1 MINDRDSVKNALNAS
16 NVDVFCIFNGATTR
30 ATRSVGRS
38 VAVSHCAATATATAT
53 AMSDA
58 ARASTRTSSTSRLAR
73 RAVDRSVRANDAT
86 TRRRRRPPP
95 ARARG
100 EVDTWT
106 DVTLPL
112 SEDAREAFMREYWQ
126 KKPLLMRQAIPNF
139 RPPLDGNEI
148 AGLACE
154 EDASARIFVREGD
167 DEQSWRKKI
176 GPFEESDLTSLPED
190 KPWSLIVNDLDVQ
203 AQPFG
208 DMLELFNCF
217 PRWRIS
223 DIQASVSPDGGGVG
237 PHSDHFDVFL
247 LQAEGEKVWAVADN
261 EEYWPDND
269 AAFVPECE
277 IRVLK
282 SFVEDDSFT
291 LVPGD
296 MLYLPP
302 KIAHNGVATN
312 SKPGVSVTLSIGF
325 LAPTTDE
332 LVLSY
337 TQRASEKLKG
347 SRWSD
352 PWLKPVEDVGA
363 ISAES
368 ITYASEI
375 IKRTYPKNDAE
386 VARWFGCHTTARTG
400 EDDDADENEVSIEE
414 LLAAWEHQGLVARED
429 LRFAF
434 VEKVADD
441 SLKNALFF
449 ANGECWDVVSPAAVK
464 TATVIANRGELYE
477 EDTQTE
483 ECDFDDEA
491 LKLALTLFERGYLYF
506 PEDEDD

>member
-38 VAVSHCAATATATAT
+38 VAVSHCAATATATTT

-247 LQAEGEKVWAVADN
+247 LQAEGEKVWAVAAN
-261 EEYWPDND
+261 
-269 AAFVPECE
+269 
-277 IRVLK
+277 
-282 SFVEDDSFT
+282 
-291 LVPGD
+291 
-296 MLYLPP
+296 
-302 KIAHNGVATN
+302 
-312 SKPGVSVTLSIGF
+312 
-325 LAPTTDE
+325 
-332 LVLSY
+332 
-337 TQRASEKLKG
+337 
-347 SRWSD
+347 
-352 PWLKPVEDVGA
+352 
-363 ISAES
+363 AE
-368 ITYASEI
+368 
-375 IKRTYPKNDAE
+375 
-386 VARWFGCHTTARTG
+386 
-400 EDDDADENEVSIEE
+400 
-414 LLAAWEHQGLVARED
+414 
-429 LRFAF
+429 
-434 VEKVADD
+434 
-441 SLKNALFF
+441 
-449 ANGECWDVVSPAAVK
+449 
-464 TATVIANRGELYE
+464 
-477 EDTQTE
+477 
-483 ECDFDDEA
+483 
-491 LKLALTLFERGYLYF
+491 
-506 PEDEDD
+506 